1 MSGSLPPSFSPR
13 GDRERPTLED
23 GENPQGTGTRSDASL
38 EPDLIVEPS
47 KPHVGPNKPAEP
59 TGSEGASPARKSI
72 FNPVSSQTPPS
83 YQPKSTEPG
92 AEGNAN
98 ASRPPSYQPK
108 SSTPEQA
115 SGATAKPRSYQPARP
130 ASQRQLA
137 PRQQL
142 ATQRQPAPKS
152 RPQQSR
158 TGPRRQKRL
167 RRPSM
172 RRRPGHARKLLP
184 ALLALVVA
192 WPIGLV
198 FYVNHSLHR
207 VEAATSAPKTSG
219 KTYLFAGSDSR
230 EGWNAEDP
238 TEGQRSDSTILV
250 HRARNGQ
257 ASMVSLPR
265 DLYVDIPGLGMNKL
279 NAAFAVGGP
288 PLLVQTVEQMTGLK
302 VDYYVEIGMGG
313 VSEIVDSLGGVNL
326 CWDYDVSDPLSGM
339 EWTAGCHETDGE
351 QALAFSRMRYED
363 PTGDFGRT
371 ERQRQVM
378 GAVVKKTVS
387 PGVVF
392 NPFRQV
398 QLANA
403 GIEAL
408 TVGYGTNVWD
418 IATLML
424 TMRKATNA
432 DLIGIPPIASDS
444 TMTDVGSVVL
454 LDDAKARVF
463 FDQMAQGKLT
473 PRDFQQIG

>member
-1 MSGSLPPSFSPR
+1 MSV
-13 GDRERPTLED
+13 
-23 GENPQGTGTRSDASL
+23 A
-38 EPDLIVEPS
+38 
-47 KPHVGPNKPAEP
+47 
-59 TGSEGASPARKSI
+59 
-72 FNPVSSQTPPS
+72 
-83 YQPKSTEPG
+83 
-92 AEGNAN
+92 
-98 ASRPPSYQPK
+98 
-108 SSTPEQA
+108 
-115 SGATAKPRSYQPARP
+115 
-130 ASQRQLA
+130 
-137 PRQQL
+137 
-142 ATQRQPAPKS
+142 
-152 RPQQSR
+152 
-158 TGPRRQKRL
+158 
-167 RRPSM
+167 
-172 RRRPGHARKLLP
+172 
-184 ALLALVVA
+184 LALVIA

-207 VEAATSAPKTSG
+207 VEAATSAPGTSG

-288 PLLVQTVEQMTGLK
+288 PLLVETVEQVTGLK

-339 EWTAGCHETDGE
+339 EWTAGCHDTDGE

-387 PGVVF
+387 PSVLL

-403 GIEAL
+403 GTEAL

-432 DLIGIPPIASDS
+432 DLTGIPPVASDS

-454 LDDAKARVF
+454 LDETAASAF
-463 FDQMAQGKLT
+463 FEQLAQGKLT
-473 PRDFQQIG
+473 PQDFQQMG

>member
-1 MSGSLPPSFSPR
+1 
-13 GDRERPTLED
+13 
-23 GENPQGTGTRSDASL
+23 
-38 EPDLIVEPS
+38 
-47 KPHVGPNKPAEP
+47 
-59 TGSEGASPARKSI
+59 
-72 FNPVSSQTPPS
+72 
-83 YQPKSTEPG
+83 
-92 AEGNAN
+92 
-98 ASRPPSYQPK
+98 
-108 SSTPEQA
+108 
-115 SGATAKPRSYQPARP
+115 
-130 ASQRQLA
+130 
-137 PRQQL
+137 
-142 ATQRQPAPKS
+142 
-152 RPQQSR
+152 
-158 TGPRRQKRL
+158 
-167 RRPSM
+167 
-172 RRRPGHARKLLP
+172 
-184 ALLALVVA
+184 
-192 WPIGLV
+192 
-198 FYVNHSLHR
+198 
-207 VEAATSAPKTSG
+207 
-219 KTYLFAGSDSR
+219 
-230 EGWNAEDP
+230 
-238 TEGQRSDSTILV
+238 
-250 HRARNGQ
+250 
-257 ASMVSLPR
+257 MVSLPR

-432 DLIGIPPIASDS
+432 DLTGIPPIASDS

-454 LDDAKARVF
+454 LDDAKARAF
-463 FDQMAQGKLT
+463 FDRMAQGKLT
-473 PRDFQQIG
+473 PQDFQQIG